1 MENFRLSVLLSFIR
15 HLVPVTLIFFVTAL
29 IRYPVFSNSDHFF
42 TSDEGLMANTIWTLL
57 NGGPLVFYYDFVR
70 YFGLTFGLVSAPF
83 MWILGGKTLAFNLP
97 GVLFYSLY
105 VWTTYLIARIIVP
118 RMAFLVL
125 VLMLVT
131 PSFITQMTTH
141 NWPHVPSAFFGNLIF
156 LLFIKAK
163 MSDKN
168 RGGVIFFL
176 FFSMG
181 LAIYTYTF
189 SLIFIS
195 VVAGL
200 YALSHPEWEDIRGKI
215 SFAALA
221 GLFKDRETKMEVLVR
236 FLDVLIVLFFMAI
249 VFSYVFGGF
258 GIDIGG
264 VTVFQ
269 VNNFH
274 KPVIQLLG
282 ILLLRTVV
290 YRADLVSF
298 LQGAKFF
305 VVEKISPDTR
315 NRACLGGAGFLLGLS
330 PRIAS
335 ILVGE
340 TSRGGQGF
348 DTDLLPTKLIS
359 HFWEIVAQTGP
370 RLFGLERPL
379 QYFTFD
385 SVGGYGIILGI
396 LPVLLSVLLILA
408 AASFYA
414 TNLISVKRILTFR
427 SVEFDAVH
435 IFILLPVLTCLAN
448 VIVQNGSEPRY
459 LFPLF
464 GIFVLWIGIFL
475 DKVQE
480 KSKWLPALVLV
491 VWGGFY
497 STVNYQAYK
506 NQGLIDGFTPVK
518 LERIAIYDVVE
529 FLESKEI
536 QVAYSDYGVS
546 AIGTFL
552 SEGKINISEYDDNP
566 KATTQKARSAGRF
579 PFAIIAQD
587 NAATVYSEFL
597 EESKIEFKLDEIGGY
612 KIFWRFSGDDG
623 AINKLRS
630 LIVENQTA

>member
-1 MENFRLSVLLSFIR
+1 
-15 HLVPVTLIFFVTAL
+15 
-29 IRYPVFSNSDHFF
+29 
-42 TSDEGLMANTIWTLL
+42 
-57 NGGPLVFYYDFVR
+57 
-70 YFGLTFGLVSAPF
+70 
-83 MWILGGKTLAFNLP
+83 
-97 GVLFYSLY
+97 
-105 VWTTYLIARIIVP
+105 
-118 RMAFLVL
+118 
-125 VLMLVT
+125 
-131 PSFITQMTTH
+131 
-141 NWPHVPSAFFGNLIF
+141 
-156 LLFIKAK
+156 
-163 MSDKN
+163 
-168 RGGVIFFL
+168 
-176 FFSMG
+176 
-181 LAIYTYTF
+181 
-189 SLIFIS
+189 
-195 VVAGL
+195 
-200 YALSHPEWEDIRGKI
+200 
-215 SFAALA
+215 
-221 GLFKDRETKMEVLVR
+221 
-236 FLDVLIVLFFMAI
+236 
-249 VFSYVFGGF
+249 
-258 GIDIGG
+258 
-264 VTVFQ
+264 
-269 VNNFH
+269 
-274 KPVIQLLG
+274 
-282 ILLLRTVV
+282 
-290 YRADLVSF
+290 
-298 LQGAKFF
+298 
-305 VVEKISPDTR
+305 
-315 NRACLGGAGFLLGLS
+315 
-330 PRIAS
+330 
-335 ILVGE
+335 
-340 TSRGGQGF
+340 
-348 DTDLLPTKLIS
+348 
-359 HFWEIVAQTGP
+359 
-370 RLFGLERPL
+370 FGLERPL

-566 KATTQKARSAGRF
+566 WATTQKARSAGRF

-612 KIFWRFSGDDG
+612 KIFWRFSGD
-623 AINKLRS
+623 
-630 LIVENQTA
+630 